1 MRRVAGFSRSRAKKL
16 VRAPIDGVA
25 VDRQVD
31 AGEVVPPGAPV
42 TMVQRIDRLKATASV
57 PDTEISWIAPGSPA
71 TVEVDAWPGRPFDA
85 RVSFVSPA
93 ADPVGRTFEVEAA
106 ISNTDLALRPGM
118 VCRARLLRRSLSDAI
133 AVPLDALVTRVDGQV
148 AFVVRDCRAELREVE
163 VAAVEGDRA
172 LVGAGLSLGEELV
185 VEGQRDLSDGQPVE
199 SESCP

>member
-1 MRRVAGFSRSRAKKL
+1 
-16 VRAPIDGVA
+16 
-25 VDRQVD
+25 
-31 AGEVVPPGAPV
+31 
-42 TMVQRIDRLKATASV
+42 
-57 PDTEISWIAPGSPA
+57 
-71 TVEVDAWPGRPFDA
+71 
-85 RVSFVSPA
+85 
-93 ADPVGRTFEVEAA
+93 
-106 ISNTDLALRPGM
+106 M